1 MAETQSSGNYS
12 RDEAWTALR
21 RSVQEDLD
29 KVLKSD
35 LTVDSNY
42 AMADTLK
49 GMITKMDA
57 LEPGGVWARVAQAA
71 PSAEAGPGA

>member
-12 RDEAWTALR
+12 RDEAWAALR
-21 RSVQEDLD
+21 RSVQADLD

-42 AMADTLK
+42 AMADALK

-57 LEPGGVWARVAQAA
+57 LEPGGVWAAQAS
-71 PSAEAGPGA
+71 PPPAETGPDA